1 MLLLHVMH
9 RKQGAYGALF
19 FCPALMNLW
28 PGVANTMG
36 SASCI
41 DHTGGHHCVGAP
53 LGAMGVTGESPSR
66 P

>member
-1 MLLLHVMH
+1 MMQ

-19 FCPALMNLW
+19 FWSCIDDLW

-41 DHTGGHHCVGAP
+41 DHTGDHHCVGAVSYTHLTLP
-53 LGAMGVTGESPSR
+53 TICSV
-66 P
+66 